1 VCSAISIYLSL
12 LTECEW
18 TATADSIAG
27 TQNSQDCVRH
37 VQAHDI
43 CIRFVTAGVCSVQA
57 MDLTLRRT
65 LGPRVPV
72 SSVETLR
79 RLLAY
84 LGALP
89 EALNEFDKCRESLGK
104 GNVRI
109 TLQPG
114 RRNLLHPR
122 MTPGRGCQPA
132 TPSVLSVGASTLHLA
147 WRCNR
152 KFTRLNTS
160 IFPPPESPAVWQLAR

>member
-1 VCSAISIYLSL
+1 VATELNSIHLPANGIYNRAREGAWVCFTGIAPSPTGRIISQLCSCL
-12 LTECEW
+12 LCDHCG
-18 TATADSIAG
+18 A
-27 TQNSQDCVRH
+27 QNPQDCVRH
-37 VQAHDI
+37 IQAHDI
-43 CIRFVTAGVCSVQA
+43 CIHFVTAGACSVQA

-114 RRNLLHPR
+114 CKNLLK
-122 MTPGRGCQPA
+122 
-132 TPSVLSVGASTLHLA
+132 VDSTC
-147 WRCNR
+147 RD
-152 KFTRLNTS
+152 
-160 IFPPPESPAVWQLAR
+160 